1 MRVATITMDK
11 SRESTILARQKIPA
25 RLRPMTKTTY
35 SVFDIA
41 GPIMVGP
48 SSSHTAGAVKLGQ
61 LAQAIFDTTP
71 DRVVFQLHGSFAT
84 VTKGHATDRALLAG
98 VMKMKTSD
106 PRIKDAFKEAKKAKL
121 SYDYETVDLGPKF
134 HPNSVRVLLEKKDA
148 KTGVVKKMSVTGSSI
163 GGGNVMICQVND
175 VDVDIRAIAGK
186 YKSIIVSHSAKKQPL
201 EELRA
206 YLEKQRHHIAS
217 IQTTNFQTMSIINID
232 RKHLTLREVQALEMI
247 PGIEFVRSLTRL
259 AH

>member
-1 MRVATITMDK
+1 M
-11 SRESTILARQKIPA
+11 P
-25 RLRPMTKTTY
+25 TTY

-71 DRVVFQLHGSFAT
+71 DNVIFQLHGSFAT

-98 VMKMKTSD
+98 VMKFMTSD
-106 PRIKDAFKEAKKAKL
+106 PRIKDAFEEAKQRNI
-121 SYDYETVDLGPKF
+121 SYSYECVDLGTRF
-134 HPNSVRVLLEKKDA
+134 HPNTVRCILEKHDPIH
-148 KTGVVKKMSVTGSSI
+148 GLKKMSITGSSI

-175 VDVDIRAIAGK
+175 FDVDIRAIAGK
-186 YKSIIVSHSAKKQPL
+186 YMSIIVSHDASNQSL
-201 EELRA
+201 EELTA
-206 YLEKQRHHIAS
+206 YLVETNHHIAS
-217 IQTTNFQTMSIINID
+217 VQTTKLDGHAMSIINLD
-232 RKHLTLREVQALEMI
+232 KNHLHLDEVLALEKI